1 MSGTID
7 SQIFFGGNALAAVT
21 AAGAVRLPRFVRDSV
36 CGRSDIIIGAHQ
48 TDPCLVTYPRLLVES
63 LLRDLDRRR
72 IEDESKDP
80 EGHFRRARRIFGFAH
95 EISLSSEGRLVL
107 PPALRQR
114 GGIGSAALFV
124 GIGRKVEIW
133 SLDRALEAAD
143 TNLRA
148 LAAAHVPD
156 GSVR

>member
-1 MSGTID
+1 MMEG
-7 SQIFFGGNALAAVT
+7 QAFFGGSAVVAVAT
-21 AAGAVRLPRFVRDSV
+21 AGAIRLPRFVRDAL
-36 CGRSDIIIGAHQ
+36 CGGVASAIIVGAHQ
-48 TDPCLVTYPRLLVES
+48 TDPCLVAYPRAHLQN

-72 IEDESKDP
+72 IADEAKDP

-95 EISLSSEGRLVL
+95 ELSVSGEGRLVL

-133 SLDRALEAAD
+133 ALDRALEAGD
-143 TNLRA
+143 TSLRA
-148 LAAAHVPD
+148 LAAVHASE
-156 GSVR
+156 G